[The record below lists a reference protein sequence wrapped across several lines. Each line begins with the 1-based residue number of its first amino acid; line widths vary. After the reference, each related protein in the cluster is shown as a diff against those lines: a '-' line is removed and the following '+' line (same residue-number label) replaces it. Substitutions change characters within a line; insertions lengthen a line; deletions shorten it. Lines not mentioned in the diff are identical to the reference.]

1 MCTGPCSARYFDPL
15 RAQCAIIQRSAL
27 CELEPSSYTVGKNN
41 TAAILAPVGR
51 GAGVT
56 LVTER
61 GGSRGLAAPLA
72 SHVLCNYFSF
82 ATSMLCYAPLLL
94 FTLVWSRDG
103 NNLVVSVEQP
113 HHVTT

>member
-1 MCTGPCSARYFDPL
+1 MCTGPCSARCFDPL

-27 CELEPSSYTVGKNN
+27 CELAPSSYAVGKNN

-61 GGSRGLAAPLA
+61 GGNRGLAAPLA

-82 ATSMLCYAPLLL
+82 APAMLC
-94 FTLVWSRDG
+94 
-103 NNLVVSVEQP
+103 
-113 HHVTT
+113 